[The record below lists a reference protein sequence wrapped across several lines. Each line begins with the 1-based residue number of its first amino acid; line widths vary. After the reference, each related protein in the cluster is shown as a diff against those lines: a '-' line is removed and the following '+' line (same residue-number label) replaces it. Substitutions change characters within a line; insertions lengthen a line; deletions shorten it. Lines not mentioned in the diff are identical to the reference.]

1 MTEEKTP
8 GNRVAAF
15 LTPIIA
21 ISGLVVS
28 LLGNVVQYQAL
39 KAKQEELKQAQ
50 LKLDATLEDSRK
62 QREAFDNYVRDLQD
76 RIASIDSQIEE
87 AKLEE
92 RRGATGLAFAPL
104 DQKDIAV
111 GIIQTA
117 RETQQKLLL
126 ERDKL
131 QDKLDAARSMAGV
144 RQ

>member
-1 MTEEKTP
+1 MAEEKTQ
-8 GNRVAAF
+8 GSRVTAF
-15 LTPIIA
+15 LTQIIA

-28 LLGNVVQYQAL
+28 LLGNVIQYQML
-39 KAKQEELKQAQ
+39 KTKQEELRQAQ

-62 QREAFDNYVRDLQD
+62 QRESFDNYMRDLEE
-76 RIASIDSQIEE
+76 RLASIDTKIEE

-92 RRGATGLAFAPL
+92 LRGKRGLNYAPL
-104 DQKDIAV
+104 DQKEIAV
-111 GIIQTA
+111 QIIQTA

-131 QDKLDAARSMAGV
+131 QDKLDAARAMAGG